1 MNNQLLAKVLFTNGL
16 ATKDQ
21 IQKYWSLASD
31 SLDIAAVLRD
41 NGVMAP
47 EVYTQVMAF
56 VARMET
62 QATQEPE
69 QEAPPP
75 PPPTP
80 VSPAPAPASAP
91 PPPSP
96 SPAAGNRGFGLGKI
110 GLDRSAQSTV
120 PSPPPSS
127 PVETEVAVSEFALE
141 GNNPYGEGFHEEAK
155 DEVSRIE
162 GFQDTRIFD
171 FRASNIQPEPES
183 KSKPIVAKRETPGI
197 PPKDWVVHKGDG
209 NLRMAAPLV
218 PGPQAKLE
226 GLLILVRKKGYSDLY
241 LSTGN
246 PVCVRKGLAIQMLG
260 EQSCSQADVRKFLG
274 EALSF
279 APAALSLDQEKNL
292 RIGISVPGVGRFRM
306 VLTWTSDGPSLAF
319 HAIPITIPNWQDL
332 GIPDFCREW
341 LPLRQGLI
349 LLGGTSGSGCT
360 TTARWFAQEAQQN
373 RNCLLQVISEPIEF
387 LWENGLSL
395 FFEPGLHGLDKQ
407 SLIHNSIERG
417 DGILVIENIQKSE
430 EFMLA
435 IEAAESGHLVFATME
450 SNDILDMFS
459 RFLVRFSPQEQ
470 LRATNLLAR
479 SLHGILCQQL
489 LPSYDPDRPIA
500 AFDGLTVNVSVTNLI
515 RKQEFGQIRTL
526 MAGMK
531 GQAVSMEDSIR
542 RLTEQNKIR
551 KGASSVV

>member
-41 NGVMAP
+41 NGVMSP
-47 EVYTQVMAF
+47 DVYTQVMAF
-56 VARMET
+56 VARMEA
-62 QATQEPE
+62 QSAPE
-69 QEAPPP
+69 QEQESPPAPTSNPAPPP
-75 PPPTP
+75 PPP
-80 VSPAPAPASAP
+80 P
-91 PPPSP
+91 PPPSG
-96 SPAAGNRGFGLGKI
+96 SPAPENRGFGLGKI
-110 GLDRSAQSTV
+110 GLDRSAQSAA
-120 PSPPPSS
+120 PSPPIEPDL
-127 PVETEVAVSEFALE
+127 AVSEFALE

-171 FRASNIQPEPES
+171 FRASNVQPEPET
-183 KSKPIVAKRETPGI
+183 KSKPILAKREIPGI
-197 PPKDWVVHKGDG
+197 PPKDWMLHKGDG
-209 NLRMAAPLV
+209 NPRMAAPLV

-246 PVCVRKGLAIQMLG
+246 PVCVRKGLSVQMLG
-260 EQSCSQADVRKFLG
+260 EQPCSQADVRKFLG

-292 RIGISVPGVGRFRM
+292 RLGIAVPGIGRFRM

-332 GIPDFCREW
+332 GIPDFCRDW

-395 FFEPGLHGLDKQ
+395 FFEPGLHGVDKQ
-407 SLIHNSIERG
+407 SLIHDGIERG
-417 DGILVIENIQKSE
+417 DGILVIENVQKSE

-450 SNDILDMFS
+450 ANDILDMFT

-531 GQAVSMEDSIR
+531 GQAISMEDSIR

-551 KGASSVV
+551 KGASSVT